1 MLGLKYKWQKVIG
14 TMEDLR
20 SFRNKGDLLILGH
33 TKYRILDIAGF
44 GGSSV
49 VYQAVYADQL
59 NAENWH
65 QVLIKE
71 LYPFHPK
78 GYIYRDTNGFIQC
91 LPEAKEQMDCN
102 KLRFKQGN
110 QVNLE
115 LLEKIPSQ
123 TSGNLNSYEA
133 YGTYYSILTVHGGQ
147 PLEELMENKKVQTL
161 QTSVELTIKILDA
174 LELFHENRLLHLDI
188 SPDNII
194 LLPEQAM
201 LIDYNSTWNMDS
213 NLYTDF
219 TFSVKEGYSA
229 PEIYFQDFS
238 QIGYATDLYSVCAIF
253 CQMLTGTK
261 LSKEAVTVTTL
272 KKLFSDNCEIFQREP
287 QSAVHK

>member
-1 MLGLKYKWQKVIG
+1 
-14 TMEDLR
+14 
-20 SFRNKGDLLILGH
+20 
-33 TKYRILDIAGF
+33 
-44 GGSSV
+44 
-49 VYQAVYADQL
+49 
-59 NAENWH
+59 
-65 QVLIKE
+65 
-71 LYPFHPK
+71 
-78 GYIYRDTNGFIQC
+78 
-91 LPEAKEQMDCN
+91 MDCN

-147 PLEELMENKKVQTL
+147 TLEELMENKKVQTL

-272 KKLFSDNCEIFQREP
+272 KKLFSDNC
-287 QSAVHK
+287 